1 MKNCFHAVRHA
12 PHDHGQ
18 REHPTSYSSILGRLL
33 FLTSMA
39 WRYVWR
45 RSGDGFISALTAF
58 SSLGIALGVATLLIV
73 MSVMHGYRDEL
84 LRLMRGQSGDVTL
97 RAVAGPM
104 ARLDPEAVRAT
115 QLALQSGAMQVVP
128 VVERQALVLFRGSAS
143 GAVVRGLD
151 PEVLTDQALK
161 FQSVVGSTEAKS
173 IQADL
178 GGQVHV
184 WLGRA
189 LAEQL
194 GVVPGVRLRMVHAA
208 GQHTPFGQLPKMQDA
223 VVSAVVETGLYWT
236 DQTQLWM
243 ASKAAQD
250 FFGLGDRIT
259 HWEVSWPPD
268 QQRDAQEK
276 KDGLARLLG
285 DGWRVTSWLD
295 QQTPFL
301 EALEVESVV
310 MFLILTLMIVVA
322 TFNIVTGLVMLVKD
336 KQMAIAILRT
346 MGMQRSE
353 VMTVF
358 AIIGMM
364 LGGSG
369 ALMGLALGTALI
381 VNLETIRQWLES
393 WTGLSI
399 FDPVIY
405 YLSRLPAVLHSEDLM
420 SIGGMTLVLS
430 VAAALYPAWR
440 AASVDPAMAVRHG

>member
-1 MKNCFHAVRHA
+1 
-12 PHDHGQ
+12 
-18 REHPTSYSSILGRLL
+18 
-33 FLTSMA
+33 
-39 WRYVWR
+39 
-45 RSGDGFISALTAF
+45 
-58 SSLGIALGVATLLIV
+58 
-73 MSVMHGYRDEL
+73 
-84 LRLMRGQSGDVTL
+84 
-97 RAVAGPM
+97 
-104 ARLDPEAVRAT
+104 
-115 QLALQSGAMQVVP
+115 MQVVP